1 MELLDRYLQAV
12 RFWLPRKQQ
21 DDIIAE
27 LGDDLR
33 SQIEE
38 RESALG
44 RPLNEDE
51 LVALL
56 KQAGHPLW
64 VAGRYQKQQALIGPV
79 LFPLYS
85 FVLKIIALGY
95 LGPWLLIWIVL
106 TVFVPSHRA
115 VHPVQIWIGGWAS
128 LWATMIVIFGYVTLA
143 FAILERVQSAMS
155 ALQKWDPRKL
165 PRVAQPRNRVSRVES
180 AFSLVFSIVFIAWWL
195 SLPRYGHLI
204 FGPIAGFFSLNPA
217 LRALYLPMLVPM
229 SITAL
234 QQCVNLVRPEWLWL
248 RAAAQLVSDAI
259 ALFIAIAMTKI
270 HTYLIPAGNANLDA
284 QHTQALAML
293 NQALSWGILCFIIG
307 ICIALIVH
315 GYQTVRELRRISKS
329 SRNRAAMPA
338 SQTL

>member
-51 LVALL
+51 HVALL
-56 KQAGHPLW
+56 KQAGQPLL

-85 FVLKIIALGY
+85 FVLKIVELCYLVPWFLG
-95 LGPWLLIWIVL
+95 WIVE
-106 TVFVPSHRA
+106 TVFVPAHPA
-115 VHPVQIWIGGWAS
+115 VHPALALIRRWGS
-128 LWATMIVIFGYVTLA
+128 LWTTTIIIFGMVTLA
-143 FAILERVQSAMS
+143 FAILERVQSAG
-155 ALQKWDPRKL
+155 ALQQWDPRKL
-165 PRVAQPRNRVSRVES
+165 PRMARPKDRVSRVES
-180 AFSLVFSIVFIAWWL
+180 VFGLVFSIVFIVWWL
-195 SLPRYGHLI
+195 SLSRYGHVI

-217 LRALYLPMLVPM
+217 LRAWYLPVIVPTC
-229 SITAL
+229 IIAL
-234 QQCVNLVRPEWLWL
+234 QQCVNLVRPQWTWF
-248 RAAAQLVSDAI
+248 RAAAMFLADSV
-259 ALFIAIAMTKI
+259 ALFIFILVLKI
-270 HTYLIPAGNANLDA
+270 HPYLLPVGSANLDT
-284 QHTQALAML
+284 QHTQALVKL
-293 NQALSWGILCFIIG
+293 NQVFSWSILCVIAG

-315 GYQTVRELRRISKS
+315 AYQTVRELRRMAKGSG
-329 SRNRAAMPA
+329 NGAALPA

>member
-44 RPLNEDE
+44 RPMNDDE
-51 LVALL
+51 LVTLL

-64 VAGRYQKQQALIGPV
+64 VAGRYQKQQALIGSA

-85 FVLKIIALGY
+85 FVLKIVALGY
-95 LGPWLLIWIVL
+95 LVPWLVVWIVL

-115 VHPVQIWIGGWAS
+115 ADPMLTLAGGWAS
-128 LWATMIVIFGYVTLA
+128 FCTNIIVIFGSVTLA
-143 FAILERVQSAMS
+143 FAILERVQSAVS
-155 ALQKWDPRKL
+155 ALQQWDPRKL
-165 PRVAQPRNRVSRVES
+165 PRPKDRVSRVES
-180 AFSLVFSIVFIAWWL
+180 VFGLVFSIVYIAWWL
-195 SLPRYGHLI
+195 SLPRYGALI

-217 LRALYLPMLVPM
+217 LYAWYLPLLAPP
-229 SITAL
+229 SIVAV
-234 QQCVNLVRPEWLWL
+234 QQCVNILRPQWTWL
-248 RAAAQLVSDAI
+248 RAAAQLLSDSI
-259 ALFIAIAMTKI
+259 ALFIFVALAKF
-270 HTYLIPAGNANLDA
+270 HPYLIPAGTANLDA
-284 QHTQALAML
+284 QHTQALVKL
-293 NQALSWGILCFIIG
+293 NQAISWSILCVIIG
-307 ICIALIVH
+307 ICIAAIVH
-315 GYQTVRELRRISKS
+315 AYQTVRELRRMSKG
-329 SRNRAAMPA
+329 SRNGAAMPA

>member
-33 SQIEE
+33 SQVEE

-85 FVLKIIALGY
+85 FVLKIVMLGY
-95 LGPWLLIWIVL
+95 LGPWLVTWVVL

-115 VHPVQIWIGGWAS
+115 PNPALTLAGGWAS
-128 LWATMIVIFGYVTLA
+128 FCANVFVLFGFVTLV
-143 FAILERVQSAMS
+143 FAVLERFQSAVS
-155 ALQKWDPRKL
+155 ALQQWDPRKL
-165 PRVAQPRNRVSRVES
+165 PRMAHRKERVSRVES
-180 AFSLVFSIVFIAWWL
+180 VFGLVFSVVLYCLVALASTLRSVDIWTHCEIFL
-195 SLPRYGHLI
+195 TEPGSLRLVSSPARAAVHCRGAAMREHL
-204 FGPIAGFFSLNPA
+204 APA
-217 LRALYLPMLVPM
+217 VDLASRRRSATFRFHCALYLCLFGKVP
-229 SITAL
+229 SL
-234 QQCVNLVRPEWLWL
+234 
-248 RAAAQLVSDAI
+248 
-259 ALFIAIAMTKI
+259 
-270 HTYLIPAGNANLDA
+270 LD
-284 QHTQALAML
+284 T
-293 NQALSWGILCFIIG
+293 
-307 ICIALIVH
+307 
-315 GYQTVRELRRISKS
+315 
-329 SRNRAAMPA
+329 SRDR
-338 SQTL
+338 

>member
-33 SQIEE
+33 SQVEE

-85 FVLKIIALGY
+85 FVLKIVMLGY
-95 LGPWLLIWIVL
+95 LGPWLVTWVVL

-115 VHPVQIWIGGWAS
+115 PNPALTLAGGWAS
-128 LWATMIVIFGYVTLA
+128 FCANVFVLFGFVTLV
-143 FAILERVQSAMS
+143 FAVLERFQSAVS
-155 ALQKWDPRKL
+155 ALQQWDPRKL
-165 PRVAQPRNRVSRVES
+165 PRMAHRKERVSRVES
-180 AFSLVFSIVFIAWWL
+180 VFGLVFSVVYIAWWL
-195 SLPRYGHLI
+195 SLPRYGTLI

-217 LRALYLPMLVPM
+217 LHAWYFPLLAPP
-229 SITAL
+229 SIVAV
-234 QQCVNLVRPEWLWL
+234 QQCVNILRPRWTWL
-248 RAAAQLVSDAI
+248 RAVALLLSDSI
-259 ALFIAIAMTKI
+259 ALFIFVSLAKF
-270 HTYLIPAGNANLDA
+270 HPYLIPAGTANLDA
-284 QHTQALAML
+284 QHTQALVKL
-293 NQALSWGILCFIIG
+293 NQVISWSILCVVIG
-307 ICIALIVH
+307 ICIAAIVH
-315 GYQTVRELRRISKS
+315 AYQTVRELRRMSKGS
-329 SRNRAAMPA
+329 HNGAAMPA

>member
-38 RESALG
+38 RESSLG

-85 FVLKIIALGY
+85 FVLKIVTLGY
-95 LGPWLLIWIVL
+95 LVPWLVVWIVL

-115 VHPVQIWIGGWAS
+115 ANPFLTVAGGWGS
-128 LWATMIVIFGYVTLA
+128 LWTTTIIIFGSVTLA
-143 FAILERVQSAMS
+143 FAILERVQAAMS
-155 ALQKWDPRKL
+155 ALQQWDPRKL
-165 PRVAQPRNRVSRVES
+165 PRCVQRIASHAWNPSSAWSSVS
-180 AFSLVFSIVFIAWWL
+180 FI
-195 SLPRYGHLI
+195 LPG
-204 FGPIAGFFSLNPA
+204 G
-217 LRALYLPMLVPM
+217 
-229 SITAL
+229 
-234 QQCVNLVRPEWLWL
+234 
-248 RAAAQLVSDAI
+248 
-259 ALFIAIAMTKI
+259 
-270 HTYLIPAGNANLDA
+270 
-284 QHTQALAML
+284 
-293 NQALSWGILCFIIG
+293 
-307 ICIALIVH
+307 
-315 GYQTVRELRRISKS
+315 
-329 SRNRAAMPA
+329 SRFHVMER
-338 SQTL
+338 